1 MRPSVWYGACQ
12 SFGPGGPIQTFAVI
26 CLVRQNPR
34 AKDGFLFSYKDMT
47 ETAGP
52 YHHDCPAAILDLL
65 DPPANDYAA
74 RVVRGM
80 PRTAC
85 AYVAAPAFARAG
97 PGPHGTPFTDGKVEQ
112 RFRVARLGSKTM
124 LQRIGDGAFVQ
135 ITRLMTTASTIEG
148 PSRAHRWRPGGLPAL
163 FASIRISG

>member
-1 MRPSVWYGACQ
+1 MA
-12 SFGPGGPIQTFAVI
+12 
-26 CLVRQNPR
+26 
-34 AKDGFLFSYKDMT
+34 

-74 RVVRGM
+74 RWRAVCRQQFALTSR
-80 PRTAC
+80 PRPSPGQVLVLTA
-85 AYVAAPAFARAG
+85 PLI
-97 PGPHGTPFTDGKVEQ
+97 FTDGKVEQ

-148 PSRAHRWRPGGLPAL
+148 PSRAHRWRSGGLPAL